1 MLEVRGKGSPTIP
14 IPGRVRGA
22 GLEISLYVG
31 LCSNNSLV
39 LTLYLFLSFLSSSM
53 PSIKT
58 LSLVSKDK
66 QVQYVPAPNPV
77 SLGNSLHWDILCP
90 QHSPAQPSPVHTTHC
105 TQSNWEQLR
114 EPAQPE
120 RRGWREW
127 RRVRERAQ
135 GRVRE
140 LREWKSEEERERE
153 RRKAERVVEISAV
166 SECCNVSE
174 SCNREVVTVFFDTEL
189 YCSTSDFPIPLP
201 LTSSIVLL
209 PMSSLPYPD
218 ILYLWQQD
226 SFSTTART
234 LSNWSNGY

>member
-174 SCNREVVTVFFDTEL
+174 SCNREVVTVFFRHWALLFYLRFPYSSTLDLL
-189 YCSTSDFPIPLP
+189 YCPSPNVQFTVSWYTVS
-201 LTSSIVLL
+201 LTAGLFQ
-209 PMSSLPYPD
+209 YHCQD
-218 ILYLWQQD
+218 IK
-226 SFSTTART
+226 
-234 LSNWSNGY
+234 